1 MEGMLGQFGHGL
13 KNVSYFFCVFF
24 LGNVRTIGISL
35 VKKTQ
40 FLSLLP
46 VSRRFTHY
54 PSWLHH
60 LVAYV
65 VGSCSPKNKVSNRHV
80 NQRFTRK
87 PSATCRHMIRCP
99 PGRGSVQHTHTRIS
113 IGQRAAQPVAMES
126 MRGQWHISITRN
138 STWSCLTLLQA
149 NPWGNA
155 GSRS

>member
-35 VKKTQ
+35 VRKTQ

-54 PSWLHH
+54 PSWLHN

-65 VGSCSPKNKVSNRHV
+65 VGLYAQTWQLAQYGRDRTECAE
-80 NQRFTRK
+80 
-87 PSATCRHMIRCP
+87 SASLESTYQHSGRIAT
-99 PGRGSVQHTHTRIS
+99 PGRSLATAT
-113 IGQRAAQPVAMES
+113 QPA
-126 MRGQWHISITRN
+126 
-138 STWSCLTLLQA
+138 
-149 NPWGNA
+149 
-155 GSRS
+155 SRHRELAFYHRRCSH